1 MFPNIH
7 TQRFALYPSTMN
19 RRVCCRLDS
28 RAFPRARLRRS
39 QAPFRASA
47 ASSKMKY
54 IGCDTES
61 NRSIRYDPKVYMER
75 KTCREHPSL
84 RDLRSEP
91 KSRSGVGGA
100 GPLASTRSFYRPFGL
115 ACFYGTVR
123 YCSRY
128 RVVVMAE
135 QARSAK
141 RQLGFY
147 SRRTVPVPARTKD
160 QTGSEYSSTSTVS
173 TLQGGVNPPLNPP
186 PPRRNGTT
194 RRRSLMRVRRLSSV
208 KAAPAVR
215 NPVLRDSA
223 WYMSSSLPAE
233 FLED

>member
-7 TQRFALYPSTMN
+7 TQRFALYPSTN

-54 IGCDTES
+54 IGCDIES

-100 GPLASTRSFYRPFGL
+100 GPLASTRTRSFYRPFGL

-128 RVVVMAE
+128 RVVMAE

-141 RQLGFY
+141 RQLGFI
-147 SRRTVPVPARTKD
+147 SRRTVPVPRIR
-160 QTGSEYSSTSTVS
+160 QEVSTSTV
-173 TLQGGVNPPLNPP
+173 QGGVNPPLNPP
-186 PPRRNGTT
+186 PGGT
-194 RRRSLMRVRRLSSV
+194 VRHADAALCVYGDSRL
-208 KAAPAVR
+208 
-215 NPVLRDSA
+215 
-223 WYMSSSLPAE
+223 
-233 FLED
+233 

>member
-7 TQRFALYPSTMN
+7 TQRFALYPSTN

-28 RAFPRARLRRS
+28 RAFPRARLRRC

-54 IGCDTES
+54 IGCDIES

-100 GPLASTRSFYRPFGL
+100 GPLPSTRTSTRQELLPPLWLGL
-115 ACFYGTVR
+115 LLR
-123 YCSRY
+123 Y
-128 RVVVMAE
+128 
-135 QARSAK
+135 
-141 RQLGFY
+141 
-147 SRRTVPVPARTKD
+147 RTVPLYPYPCLLA
-160 QTGSEYSSTSTVS
+160 
-173 TLQGGVNPPLNPP
+173 
-186 PPRRNGTT
+186 
-194 RRRSLMRVRRLSSV
+194 SV
-208 KAAPAVR
+208 F
-215 NPVLRDSA
+215 
-223 WYMSSSLPAE
+223 
-233 FLED
+233 FLHSDMVQSHI

>member
-7 TQRFALYPSTMN
+7 TQRFALYPSTN

-28 RAFPRARLRRS
+28 RAFPRARLRRC

-54 IGCDTES
+54 IGCDIES

-100 GPLASTRSFYRPFGL
+100 GPLLYCSFYSTRSFYSTAPFSL
-115 ACFYGTVR
+115 AWLASTVPYGTVVATA
-123 YCSRY
+123 SSSW
-128 RVVVMAE
+128 
-135 QARSAK
+135 Q
-141 RQLGFY
+141 
-147 SRRTVPVPARTKD
+147 SRRGQRND
-160 QTGSEYSSTSTVS
+160 SS
-173 TLQGGVNPPLNPP
+173 GF
-186 PPRRNGTT
+186 
-194 RRRSLMRVRRLSSV
+194 
-208 KAAPAVR
+208 PAVQYPYQGSDR
-215 NPVLRDSA
+215 K
-223 WYMSSSLPAE
+223 
-233 FLED
+233 

>member
-7 TQRFALYPSTMN
+7 TQRFALYPSTN

-28 RAFPRARLRRS
+28 RAFPRARLRRC

-54 IGCDTES
+54 IGCDIES

-100 GPLASTRSFYRPFGL
+100 GPLASTVRPLLRPLVPSGASSATRTAPL
-115 ACFYGTVR
+115 AWLASTVPYGTVVATA
-123 YCSRY
+123 SSW
-128 RVVVMAE
+128 
-135 QARSAK
+135 Q
-141 RQLGFY
+141 
-147 SRRTVPVPARTKD
+147 SRRGQRNDATARVFPPYSTRTKD
-160 QTGSEYSSTSTVS
+160 QTGSKYKYEYSTV
-173 TLQGGVNPPLNPP
+173 LCRGG
-186 PPRRNGTT
+186 
-194 RRRSLMRVRRLSSV
+194 
-208 KAAPAVR
+208 
-215 NPVLRDSA
+215 
-223 WYMSSSLPAE
+223 
-233 FLED
+233 

>member
-7 TQRFALYPSTMN
+7 TQRFALYPSTN

-28 RAFPRARLRRS
+28 RAFPRARLRRC

-54 IGCDTES
+54 IGCDIES
-61 NRSIRYDPKVYMER
+61 NRSICYDPKVYMER

-100 GPLASTRSFYRPFGL
+100 GPLASTRTRSFYRPFIGL

-128 RVVVMAE
+128 RVIVMAE

-141 RQLGFY
+141 RQLGF
-147 SRRTVPVPARTKD
+147 SRRTVPVPRIRQEVSTR
-160 QTGSEYSSTSTVS
+160 TSTV
-173 TLQGGVNPPLNPP
+173 QYFAGGGKPP
-186 PPRRNGTT
+186 P
-194 RRRSLMRVRRLSSV
+194 
-208 KAAPAVR
+208 
-215 NPVLRDSA
+215 
-223 WYMSSSLPAE
+223 
-233 FLED
+233 

>member
-1 MFPNIH
+1 MFPDIH
-7 TQRFALYPSTMN
+7 TQRFALYPSTN

-28 RAFPRARLRRS
+28 RAFPRARLRRC

-47 ASSKMKY
+47 ASRKMKY
-54 IGCDTES
+54 IGCDIES

-100 GPLASTRSFYRPFGL
+100 GPLASTSTRSFYRPFGL
-115 ACFYGTVR
+115 MACFYGTVR

-128 RVVVMAE
+128 RVVVAE

-141 RQLGFY
+141 RQLGFSVFPPY
-147 SRRTVPVPARTKD
+147 STHTKD
-160 QTGSEYSSTSTVS
+160 QTGSEYVLYIRPLGAVYGWIRLARTSPS
-173 TLQGGVNPPLNPP
+173 
-186 PPRRNGTT
+186 
-194 RRRSLMRVRRLSSV
+194 RRRGRVRAGRIRPYTATRGLI
-208 KAAPAVR
+208 
-215 NPVLRDSA
+215 
-223 WYMSSSLPAE
+223 
-233 FLED
+233 

>member
-7 TQRFALYPSTMN
+7 TQRFALYPSTN

-28 RAFPRARLRRS
+28 RAFPRARLRRC

-54 IGCDTES
+54 ISCDIES

-100 GPLASTRSFYRPFGL
+100 GPLASTRTRSFYRPFGL

-128 RVVVMAE
+128 RVVMAE

-141 RQLGFY
+141 RQLGF
-147 SRRTVPVPARTKD
+147 SRRTVPVPRIRQEVSTR
-160 QTGSEYSSTSTVS
+160 TSTRTV
-173 TLQGGVNPPLNPP
+173 QYFAGGGKPPPEP

-194 RRRSLMRVRRLSSV
+194 RRRRLICVYSYG
-208 KAAPAVR
+208 
-215 NPVLRDSA
+215 DSR
-223 WYMSSSLPAE
+223 L
-233 FLED
+233 

>member
-7 TQRFALYPSTMN
+7 TQRFALYPSTN

-28 RAFPRARLRRS
+28 RAFPRARLRRC

-54 IGCDTES
+54 IGCDIES

-100 GPLASTRSFYRPFGL
+100 GPLASTIRSFYRPFGL

-128 RVVVMAE
+128 CTASSW
-135 QARSAK
+135 Q
-141 RQLGFY
+141 
-147 SRRTVPVPARTKD
+147 SRRGQRNDATARVFPPYSTRTKD
-160 QTGSEYSSTSTVS
+160 QTGSKYKYEYSTV
-173 TLQGGVNPPLNPP
+173 LCRGG
-186 PPRRNGTT
+186 
-194 RRRSLMRVRRLSSV
+194 
-208 KAAPAVR
+208 
-215 NPVLRDSA
+215 
-223 WYMSSSLPAE
+223 
-233 FLED
+233 